1 MGKSPIKEAEG
12 QFPICCFHFFL
23 SFNGGNIV
31 VAVSFTSWFDLHM
44 VGFIS
49 FLFFFFFQLSA
60 AFDCRCALKLRF
72 HGIPSGQM
80 VYFRPH
86 SLI

>member
-1 MGKSPIKEAEG
+1 M
-12 QFPICCFHFFL
+12 
-23 SFNGGNIV
+23 
-31 VAVSFTSWFDLHM
+31 AVSFTFWFDLHM

-49 FLFFFFFQLSA
+49 FLFFQLSA
-60 AFDCRCALKLRF
+60 AFDCRCALKLCF

-86 SLI
+86 SLISGSGDVNGKLLSEIL